1 MTYLGSSA
9 LFRFIHLPWP
19 PLSFLLTLVCTAHPR
34 PPCSPSFAL
43 LTLVRTAHPRPP
55 CSPSSALLTLVPP
68 APRLPCSPSSP
79 LPLVRPALTRPPC
92 SHSSALLT
100 LVHPSYVRNCHH
112 SNTHSSLFTILDII
126 CPSLA
131 LLILLS
137 SPLPSTIFS

>member
-19 PLSFLLTLVCTAHPR
+19 PLSFLLTLIHTAHPHPPCSPSFALLTLICTAHPR
-34 PPCSPSFAL
+34 PPCSPSSTL
-43 LTLVRTAHPRPP
+43 LTLIHPAHPHLHS
-55 CSPSSALLTLVPP
+55 SPSST
-68 APRLPCSPSSP
+68 
-79 LPLVRPALTRPPC
+79 
-92 SHSSALLT
+92 LLT
-100 LVHPSYVRNCHH
+100 LVHPSYVHNCHH

>member
-1 MTYLGSSA
+1 MATLVLPAHPCPHCSPSST
-9 LFRFIHLPWP
+9 
-19 PLSFLLTLVCTAHPR
+19 LLTLVCTAHPR
-34 PPCSPSFAL
+34 PPS
-43 LTLVRTAHPRPP
+43 
-55 CSPSSALLTLVPP
+55 SPSST
-68 APRLPCSPSSP
+68 